1 MFARTNSIR
10 LAMAIAAV
18 FAVGLWRIPAAIAQ
32 GQPKPPPAVV
42 RVAPV
47 EQKNVE
53 VTKSF
58 VATVMPLRKSVLGS
72 AVDGR
77 VTTLHVNEG
86 DPVKAGQPVAQL
98 LTKTIEAE
106 VAVAEA
112 NWELRKQELAEMQN
126 GTRKEELDAAIAREE
141 AAKAIAEYAATKFRR
156 VEGLAKRGQANEGE
170 LDEAMSNAHQL
181 QKLYAAAKA
190 ARDLADAGP
199 RPEQVAQAK
208 AREAAAM
215 HEVERLRDM
224 QAKYTIRAPYD
235 GYVTAESTEV
245 GAWVNKGDPV
255 AEVIELKEV
264 DVMAMVPETD
274 VAHVALGLRASV
286 RVDALASAEFS
297 GTVALVVPQADVRSR
312 SMPVKIRVENQLV
325 NGQPLL
331 KAGMSARV
339 SLRVSEPVLAL
350 VVPKDA
356 LVIGGPEPLVYIVES
371 QDGKTIVKAIP
382 VKLGEAVGHTIAVT
396 GKDNALKVGQSVVV
410 EGNERRRDG
419 EEVLVLAQQREVG
432 G

>member
-1 MFARTNSIR
+1 MYARTISIR
-10 LAMAIAAV
+10 FAIALSAV
-18 FAVGLWRIPAAIAQ
+18 AAAGIWHVPGALAQ
-32 GQPKPPPAVV
+32 AQPKPPPAVV

-47 EQKNVE
+47 AKKNVE

-126 GTRKEELDAAIAREE
+126 GTRKEDLDAAIARED
-141 AAKAIAEYAATKFRR
+141 AAKAVAEYAATKFRR

-170 LDEAMSNAHQL
+170 LEEAMSNAHQL
-181 QKLYAAAKA
+181 QKLFAAAKA
-190 ARDLADAGP
+190 ARDLAEAGP
-199 RPEQVAQAK
+199 RPEQIAQAK

-245 GAWVNKGDPV
+245 GAWVNKGDPIV
-255 AEVIELKEV
+255 EVIELKQV
-264 DVMAMVPETD
+264 DVMAMVPEGD
-274 VAHVALGLRASV
+274 VENVSLGLAASV
-286 RVDALASAEFS
+286 RVDALPNAEFA
-297 GTVALVVPQADVRSR
+297 GAVALVVPQADVRSR

-339 SLRVSEPVLAL
+339 SLRVNEPALAL

-371 QDGKTIVKAIP
+371 QGGTSVVKAIP
-382 VKLGEAVGHTIAVT
+382 VKLGEAVGHVIAVT
-396 GKDNALKVGQSVVV
+396 AKNGELKVGQSVVV

-419 EEVLVLAQQREVG
+419 EEVRVLAQKQTG